1 MYALNDVYGGKTGA
15 KRTKGGRREKSW
27 GTGKIS
33 YFSGKSV
40 KNANQRPF
48 ILTKGMERYIICNE
62 KVYFLNRLCHV
73 TRLIFD
79 GKIL

>member
-1 MYALNDVYGGKTGA
+1 MYALNDGYGENGSKTHE
-15 KRTKGGRREKSW
+15 RREK
-27 GTGKIS
+27 GEKLRNGKIS